1 MTRQQVFGIVRRKC
15 ELMRRDLRRGH
26 VESHRR
32 LMARAYA
39 HLAVLEAIASVARPS
54 VRRRSEQGT

>member
-1 MTRQQVFGIVRRKC
+1 MTRQQVLGIVRRKC
-15 ELMRRDLRRGH
+15 ELLRRDLRRGH

-39 HLAVLEAIASVARPS
+39 HLAVLEAISSVARPS
-54 VRRRSEQGT
+54 VRRRSA